1 MSAQPQSAR
10 RIAIGAALAA
20 VLSTV
25 LVGVGFGVGTAEEG
39 PVAVPVSQAAPR
51 AVPALP
57 AEPAPRAAR
66 EEPAQPPA
74 PGTATSDPATPG
86 PTTPV
91 TTPEPTPTEE
101 PAPTTAPS
109 RERAGVNASVPVR
122 APAPAALVPGTPC
135 TVTARA
141 CVDLAGRTSW
151 LIKDG
156 AVSRGPVPVMI
167 GDEID
172 PTPRGTF
179 AVEWKAEQWT
189 SREYLTQMPYAVFF
203 AEGGIAFHEGPQDT
217 SSAGCVKL
225 SRENA
230 MAWFEYL
237 QVGDQVQIR

>member
-1 MSAQPQSAR
+1 MAAQPQCAR

-25 LVGVGFGVGTAEEG
+25 LFGVGFGVGTAEEG

-74 PGTATSDPATPG
+74 PG
-86 PTTPV
+86 PTTAV

-101 PAPTTAPS
+101 PAPTAPS

-156 AVSRGPVPVMI
+156 VVSRGPVPVMI

-225 SRENA
+225 SHENA

>member
-1 MSAQPQSAR
+1 M
-10 RIAIGAALAA
+10 
-20 VLSTV
+20 
-25 LVGVGFGVGTAEEG
+25 
-39 PVAVPVSQAAPR
+39 
-51 AVPALP
+51 
-57 AEPAPRAAR
+57 
-66 EEPAQPPA
+66 
-74 PGTATSDPATPG
+74 
-86 PTTPV
+86 
-91 TTPEPTPTEE
+91 
-101 PAPTTAPS
+101 
-109 RERAGVNASVPVR
+109 
-122 APAPAALVPGTPC
+122 
-135 TVTARA
+135 TARA

-156 AVSRGPVPVMI
+156 VVSRGPVPVMI

-225 SRENA
+225 SHENA

>member
-1 MSAQPQSAR
+1 MAARPQSAR
-10 RIAIGAALAA
+10 RIATGAVLAA
-20 VLSTV
+20 ALSTV
-25 LVGVGFGVGTAEEG
+25 LVGVGLGIGTADES
-39 PVAVPVSQAAPR
+39 PVAGPVSQAAPR
-51 AVPALP
+51 AVSALP
-57 AEPAPRAAR
+57 ADPTPRAPR
-66 EEPAQPPA
+66 EDPAQPPA
-74 PGTATSDPATPG
+74 TVTTP
-86 PTTPV
+86 PVTTPV

-109 RERAGVNASVPVR
+109 PERGAVNASMPVR

-151 LIKDG
+151 LIRDG
-156 AVSRGPVPVMI
+156 VVARGPVPVMI

-203 AEGGIAFHEGPQDT
+203 AEGGIAFHEGAQNT

-225 SRENA
+225 SHENA
-230 MAWFEYL
+230 VAWFDYL